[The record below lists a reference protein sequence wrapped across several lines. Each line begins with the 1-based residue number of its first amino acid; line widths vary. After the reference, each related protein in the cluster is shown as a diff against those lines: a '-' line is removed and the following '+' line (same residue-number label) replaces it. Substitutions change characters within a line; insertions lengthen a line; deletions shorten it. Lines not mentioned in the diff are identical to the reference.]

1 MKGNINMSKY
11 DNLEN
16 EIKAAKAHLAE
27 LEAKQAEGTET
38 HGFNF
43 CDIAEIF
50 GGKKATEDKAQYEYA
65 ERQGGRKVEADL
77 EEYLGI
83 NKDHE
88 ATHEDVY
95 VVEVSPEAYAELSRL
110 LEDGEA
116 TDDEIREQLNELEKL
131 FAETRGEGEA
141 ETPDFGKIFND
152 TVASVKTKGEELF
165 TKVKDSDT
173 VAKVRENELFNKAQT
188 KATDWFAK
196 AKTKATDVVE
206 AGKDKFYELKDEYSY
221 YKELKAKY
229 PDAEFV
235 KLSEDTF
242 SVRLPQ
248 FGNDFV
254 FTFVDEHSLV
264 GVDYIAEEEHEPAP
278 VHEDGFIT
286 SIVSGHAHV
295 HHKIEFVNEIE
306 VEGLDDVDTLADVL
320 NDYFTL

>member
-11 DNLEN
+11 ENLEN
-16 EIKAAKAHLAE
+16 EIEAAKARLAE
-27 LEAKQAEGTET
+27 LEAKKAQETET

-43 CDIAEIF
+43 RDIAELF
-50 GGKKATEDKAQYEYA
+50 GGQKATKDEVQYEYA

-83 NKDHE
+83 NKDKDAKHE
-88 ATHEDVY
+88 YEDVY
-95 VVEVSPEAYAELSRL
+95 VVEVSPEELEELNRL
-110 LEDGEA
+110 LEDVDA
-116 TDDEIREQLNELEKL
+116 NDDEINEQLQKL
-131 FAETRGEGEA
+131 AKRLFGAVD

-173 VAKVRENELFNKAQT
+173 VTKVRENDLFNKAQA
-188 KATDWFAK
+188 KATDLFAK
-196 AKTKATDVVE
+196 AKEKATDVVE
-206 AGKDKFYELKDEYSY
+206 AGKDKFYEIKDDYEYF
-221 YKELKAKY
+221 KELKAKY
-229 PDAEFV
+229 PDVEFV
-235 KLSEDTF
+235 KLHEDTF

-254 FTFVDEHSLV
+254 FTFVDENSLV
-264 GVDYIAEEEHEPAP
+264 AVDYIADEEHEPTP

-286 SIVSGHAHV
+286 SVVSGHAHV
-295 HHKIEFVNEIE
+295 HHTIEFVNEIE
-306 VEGLDDVDTLADVL
+306 VEGLDDVDTLAEVL

>member
-11 DNLEN
+11 DN
-16 EIKAAKAHLAE
+16 EIKAAEAHLAE
-27 LEAKQAEGTET
+27 LKAKQETET

-43 CDIAEIF
+43 RDIAEIF
-50 GGKKATEDKAQYEYA
+50 GGKKATEDKAQDEYA

-131 FAETRGEGEA
+131 FAET
-141 ETPDFGKIFND
+141 PDFGKIFND
-152 TVASVKTKGEELF
+152 AVASVKTKGEELF

-173 VAKVRENELFNKAQT
+173 VAKVRENELFNKAQS
-188 KATDWFAK
+188 KATGLFAK
-196 AKTKATDVVE
+196 AKEKATDVVE
-206 AGKDKFYELKDEYSY
+206 AGKDKFYELKDDYEYF
-221 YKELKAKY
+221 KELKAKY

-306 VEGLDDVDTLADVL
+306 VEGLDDVDALAEVL
-320 NDYFTL
+320 DDYFTL

>member
-11 DNLEN
+11 DN
-16 EIKAAKAHLAE
+16 EIKAAKARLAE
-27 LEAKQAEGTET
+27 LEAKKAQETET

-43 CDIAEIF
+43 RDIAEIF
-50 GGKKATEDKAQYEYA
+50 GGKKVTKDCVQFEYP
-65 ERQGGRKVEADL
+65 ERKVEADL

-88 ATHEDVY
+88 ANHEDVY
-95 VVEVSPEAYAELSRL
+95 VVEVSQEEFEKLSRL
-110 LEDGEA
+110 LEDADANEDKIKAQLDELAKRLFGADGE
-116 TDDEIREQLNELEKL
+116 DN
-131 FAETRGEGEA
+131 
-141 ETPDFGKIFND
+141 ETPDFGKVFND

-196 AKTKATDVVE
+196 AKEKATDVVE
-206 AGKDKFYELKDEYSY
+206 AGKDKFYEIKDDYEYF
-221 YKELKAKY
+221 KELKAKY

-254 FTFVDEHSLV
+254 FTFADENSLV
-264 GVDYIAEEEHEPAP
+264 AVDYIAEEEHEPTP

-286 SIVSGHAHV
+286 SVVSGHAHV
-295 HHKIEFVNEIE
+295 HHTIEFVNEIE
-306 VEGLDDVDTLADVL
+306 VEGLDDVDTLAEVL
-320 NDYFTL
+320 DDYFTI

>member
-1 MKGNINMSKY
+1 MSKY
-11 DNLEN
+11 DN
-16 EIKAAKAHLAE
+16 EIKAAEAHLAE
-27 LEAKQAEGTET
+27 LKAKKAQENET

-43 CDIAEIF
+43 RDIAEIF
-50 GGKKATEDKAQYEYA
+50 GGQKVTEDKAQEV
-65 ERQGGRKVEADL
+65 RKADL

-110 LEDGEA
+110 LDDGEA
-116 TDDEIREQLNELEKL
+116 TDGEIRELEKL

-152 TVASVKTKGEELF
+152 AVASVKTKGEELF

-173 VAKVRENELFNKAQT
+173 VAKVRKNELFNKAQS
-188 KATDWFAK
+188 KATGLFAK
-196 AKTKATDVVE
+196 AKEKATDVVE
-206 AGKDKFYELKDEYSY
+206 AGKDKFYELKDDYEYF
-221 YKELKAKY
+221 KELKAKY

-306 VEGLDDVDTLADVL
+306 VEGLDDVDVLAEVL
-320 NDYFTL
+320 DDYFTL

>member
-11 DNLEN
+11 ENLDN
-16 EIKAAKAHLAE
+16 EIKAAKARLAE
-27 LEAKQAEGTET
+27 LEAKQAEGNET

-43 CDIAEIF
+43 RDIAEIF
-50 GGKKATEDKAQYEYA
+50 GGQKVTEDK
-65 ERQGGRKVEADL
+65 ADL

-110 LEDGEA
+110 LEYGEA

-173 VAKVRENELFNKAQT
+173 VAKVRENDLFNKAQT
-188 KATDWFAK
+188 KATDWFTK
-196 AKTKATDVVE
+196 AKEKATDVVE
-206 AGKDKFYELKDEYSY
+206 AGKDKFYELKDDYEYF
-221 YKELKAKY
+221 KELKAKY
-229 PDAEFV
+229 PDVEFV

-264 GVDYIAEEEHEPAP
+264 GVDYVAEEEHEPTP

-286 SIVSGHAHV
+286 SVVSGHAHV
-295 HHKIEFVNEIE
+295 HHTIEFVNEIG
-306 VEGLDDVDTLADVL
+306 VEGLDDVDTLAEVL

>member
-1 MKGNINMSKY
+1 MSKY
-11 DNLEN
+11 ENLEN
-16 EIKAAKAHLAE
+16 EIKAAEAYLAE
-27 LEAKQAEGTET
+27 LKAKQAEGTET

-43 CDIAEIF
+43 RDIAEIF
-50 GGKKATEDKAQYEYA
+50 GGKKATEDKVQDEYA
-65 ERQGGRKVEADL
+65 ERQDGRKVEADL

-131 FAETRGEGEA
+131 FAETLDEDK
-141 ETPDFGKIFND
+141 TPDFGKIFND

-188 KATDWFAK
+188 KATDWFTK

-206 AGKDKFYELKDEYSY
+206 AGKDKFYELKDDYEYF
-221 YKELKAKY
+221 KELKAKY
-229 PDAEFV
+229 PGVEFV

-264 GVDYIAEEEHEPAP
+264 GVDYVAEEEHEPAP

-320 NDYFTL
+320 DDYFTL

>member
-11 DNLEN
+11 DN
-16 EIKAAKAHLAE
+16 EIKAAEAHLAE
-27 LEAKQAEGTET
+27 LKAKKAQENET

-43 CDIAEIF
+43 RDIAEIF
-50 GGKKATEDKAQYEYA
+50 GGQKVTEDKAQE
-65 ERQGGRKVEADL
+65 GCKADL

-110 LEDGEA
+110 LDDGEA
-116 TDDEIREQLNELEKL
+116 TDGEIREQLNEL
-131 FAETRGEGEA
+131 

-152 TVASVKTKGEELF
+152 AVASVKTKGEELF

-173 VAKVRENELFNKAQT
+173 VAKVRENELFNKAQS
-188 KATDWFAK
+188 KATGLFAK
-196 AKTKATDVVE
+196 AKEKATDVVE
-206 AGKDKFYELKDEYSY
+206 AGKDKFYELKDDYEYF
-221 YKELKAKY
+221 KELKAKY

-306 VEGLDDVDTLADVL
+306 VEGLDDVDALAEVL
-320 NDYFTL
+320 DDYFTL

>member
-11 DNLEN
+11 ENLEN
-16 EIKAAKAHLAE
+16 EIKAAKARLAE

-38 HGFNF
+38 QGFNF
-43 CDIAEIF
+43 RDIAEIF
-50 GGKKATEDKAQYEYA
+50 GGKKATEDKAQDEYA

-83 NKDHE
+83 NKDKD
-88 ATHEDVY
+88 AKHEDVF

-141 ETPDFGKIFND
+141 EIPDFGKIFND

-173 VAKVRENELFNKAQT
+173 VAKVRENELFNKAQA
-188 KATDWFAK
+188 KATDLFAN
-196 AKTKATDVVE
+196 AKEKATGVVE
-206 AGKDKFYELKDEYSY
+206 AGKDKFYELKDDYEYF
-221 YKELKAKY
+221 KELKAKY
-229 PDAEFV
+229 PDVEFV

-264 GVDYIAEEEHEPAP
+264 GVDYVAEEEHEPAP

-306 VEGLDDVDTLADVL
+306 VEGLDDIDTLAEVL
-320 NDYFTL
+320 DDYFTL

>member
-11 DNLEN
+11 DN
-16 EIKAAKAHLAE
+16 EIKAAEAHLAE
-27 LEAKQAEGTET
+27 LKAKQAQETET

-43 CDIAEIF
+43 RDIAEIF
-50 GGKKATEDKAQYEYA
+50 GGQKVTEDKAQE
-65 ERQGGRKVEADL
+65 GRKADL

-88 ATHEDVY
+88 VTHEDVY
-95 VVEVSPEAYAELSRL
+95 VVEVSQEEFDEFSRL
-110 LEDGEA
+110 LEDVDAHDAELN
-116 TDDEIREQLNELEKL
+116 EQLQELDKF
-131 FAETRGEGEA
+131 FAEARGEDKT

-196 AKTKATDVVE
+196 AKTKATDAVE

-221 YKELKAKY
+221 YKELKTKY
-229 PDAEFV
+229 PDVEFV

-254 FTFVDEHSLV
+254 FTFVDEQSLV

-306 VEGLDDVDTLADVL
+306 VEGLDDVDALAEVL
-320 NDYFTL
+320 DDYFTL

>member
-11 DNLEN
+11 DN
-16 EIKAAKAHLAE
+16 EIKAAEAHLAE
-27 LEAKQAEGTET
+27 LKAKQAQETET

-43 CDIAEIF
+43 RDIAEIF
-50 GGKKATEDKAQYEYA
+50 GGKKATEDK
-65 ERQGGRKVEADL
+65 ADL

-95 VVEVSPEAYAELSRL
+95 VVEVSPVEVSPEAYAELSRL

-173 VAKVRENELFNKAQT
+173 VAKVRENELFNKAQS
-188 KATDWFAK
+188 KATDWFTK

-264 GVDYIAEEEHEPAP
+264 GVDYVAEEEHEPAP

-306 VEGLDDVDTLADVL
+306 VEGLDDVDTLAEVL

>member
-11 DNLEN
+11 DN
-16 EIKAAKAHLAE
+16 EIKETKARLAE
-27 LEAKQAEGTET
+27 LEAKKAQETET

-43 CDIAEIF
+43 RDIAELF
-50 GGKKATEDKAQYEYA
+50 GGQNVTEDKAQEEYA

-83 NKDHE
+83 NKD
-88 ATHEDVY
+88 HEDVY

-131 FAETRGEGEA
+131 FAETRGEDEA
-141 ETPDFGKIFND
+141 KTPDFGKIFND

-173 VAKVRENELFNKAQT
+173 VAKVRENELFNKAQA
-188 KATDWFAK
+188 KATGLFAK
-196 AKTKATDVVE
+196 AKEKATDVVE

-229 PDAEFV
+229 PDVEFV

-254 FTFVDEHSLV
+254 FTFVDENSLV
-264 GVDYIAEEEHEPAP
+264 AVDYIADEEHEPTP
-278 VHEDGFIT
+278 VNEDGFIT
-286 SIVSGHAHV
+286 SVVSSHAHV
-295 HHKIEFVNEIE
+295 HHTIEFVNEIE
-306 VEGLDDVDTLADVL
+306 VEGLDDVDTLAEVL

>member
-11 DNLEN
+11 ENLEN

-27 LEAKQAEGTET
+27 LEAKQAEGNET

-43 CDIAEIF
+43 RDIAEIF
-50 GGKKATEDKAQYEYA
+50 GGKKATEDKAQDEYA

-131 FAETRGEGEA
+131 FA

-229 PDAEFV
+229 PDVEFV

-306 VEGLDDVDTLADVL
+306 VEGLDDVDTLAEVL
-320 NDYFTL
+320 DDYFTL

>member
-1 MKGNINMSKY
+1 M
-11 DNLEN
+11 
-16 EIKAAKAHLAE
+16 AE
-27 LEAKQAEGTET
+27 LKAKKAQENET

-43 CDIAEIF
+43 RDIAEIF
-50 GGKKATEDKAQYEYA
+50 GGNKATKDK
-65 ERQGGRKVEADL
+65 ADL

-188 KATDWFAK
+188 KATDWFTK

-206 AGKDKFYELKDEYSY
+206 AGKISFMKSKTITNTLKN
-221 YKELKAKY
+221 LK
-229 PDAEFV
+229 
-235 KLSEDTF
+235 
-242 SVRLPQ
+242 
-248 FGNDFV
+248 
-254 FTFVDEHSLV
+254 
-264 GVDYIAEEEHEPAP
+264 
-278 VHEDGFIT
+278 
-286 SIVSGHAHV
+286 
-295 HHKIEFVNEIE
+295 
-306 VEGLDDVDTLADVL
+306 L
-320 NDYFTL
+320 NTQMRVCKT

>member
-11 DNLEN
+11 DN
-16 EIKAAKAHLAE
+16 EIKAAEAHLAE
-27 LEAKQAEGTET
+27 LKAKQAQETET

-43 CDIAEIF
+43 RDIAEIF
-50 GGKKATEDKAQYEYA
+50 GGKKATEDKAQDEYA

-131 FAETRGEGEA
+131 FAET
-141 ETPDFGKIFND
+141 PDFGKIFND

-188 KATDWFAK
+188 KATGWFAK

-229 PDAEFV
+229 PDVEFV

-264 GVDYIAEEEHEPAP
+264 GVDYVAEEEHEPAP

>member
-11 DNLEN
+11 DN
-16 EIKAAKAHLAE
+16 EIKAAEAHLEE
-27 LEAKQAEGTET
+27 LKAKQAQETET

-43 CDIAEIF
+43 RDLAEIF
-50 GGKKATEDKAQYEYA
+50 GGKKVTEDKTQDEYA

-83 NKDHE
+83 NKDKEANHE
-88 ATHEDVY
+88 EVY

-110 LEDGEA
+110 LKDGEA

-141 ETPDFGKIFND
+141 ETPDFSKIFND

-173 VAKVRENELFNKAQT
+173 VAKVRKNELFNKAQT
-188 KATDWFAK
+188 KATDWFSK

-229 PDAEFV
+229 PDVEFV

-264 GVDYIAEEEHEPAP
+264 GVDYIAEEEHEPTP

-286 SIVSGHAHV
+286 SVVSSHAHV
-295 HHKIEFVNEIE
+295 HHTIEFVNEIE
-306 VEGLDDVDTLADVL
+306 VEGLDDVDTLAEVL

>member
-11 DNLEN
+11 DN
-16 EIKAAKAHLAE
+16 EIKAAEAHLAE
-27 LEAKQAEGTET
+27 LKAKQAQETET

-43 CDIAEIF
+43 RDIAEIF
-50 GGKKATEDKAQYEYA
+50 GGQKVTEDKAQE
-65 ERQGGRKVEADL
+65 GRKADL

-88 ATHEDVY
+88 ATYEDVY

-110 LEDGEA
+110 LEDDEA
-116 TDDEIREQLNELEKL
+116 TDDGIREQLNELEKL

-152 TVASVKTKGEELF
+152 AVASVKTKGEELF

-173 VAKVRENELFNKAQT
+173 VAKVRENELFNKAQS
-188 KATDWFAK
+188 KATGLFAK
-196 AKTKATDVVE
+196 AKEKATDVVE
-206 AGKDKFYELKDEYSY
+206 AGKDKFYELKDDYEYF
-221 YKELKAKY
+221 KELKAKY

-264 GVDYIAEEEHEPAP
+264 GVDYVAEEEHEPAP

-306 VEGLDDVDTLADVL
+306 VEGLDDVDALAEVL
-320 NDYFTL
+320 DDYFTL

>member
-11 DNLEN
+11 DN
-16 EIKAAKAHLAE
+16 EIKAAEAHLAE
-27 LEAKQAEGTET
+27 LKAKQAQETET

-43 CDIAEIF
+43 RDIAEIF
-50 GGKKATEDKAQYEYA
+50 GGQKVTEDKVQE
-65 ERQGGRKVEADL
+65 GRKADL

-95 VVEVSPEAYAELSRL
+95 VVEVSPEEFDEFSRL
-110 LEDGEA
+110 LEDVDAHDAELN
-116 TDDEIREQLNELEKL
+116 EQLQELDKF
-131 FAETRGEGEA
+131 FAEALGEDKT

-173 VAKVRENELFNKAQT
+173 VAKVRENELFNKAQS
-188 KATDWFAK
+188 KATDWFTK

-264 GVDYIAEEEHEPAP
+264 GVDYVAEEEHEPAP

-306 VEGLDDVDTLADVL
+306 VEGLDDVDTLAEVL
-320 NDYFTL
+320 DDYFTL

>member
-11 DNLEN
+11 DN
-16 EIKAAKAHLAE
+16 EIKKTEARLAE
-27 LEAKQAEGTET
+27 LKAKQAQETET
-38 HGFNF
+38 HGFSF
-43 CDIAEIF
+43 RDIAEFF
-50 GGKKATEDKAQYEYA
+50 GGQKVNEDKARDEYA

-83 NKDHE
+83 NKDKE
-88 ATHEDVY
+88 ANHDDVY
-95 VVEVSPEAYAELSRL
+95 VVEVSQEEFEELSRL
-110 LEDGEA
+110 LEDVDA
-116 TDDEIREQLNELEKL
+116 NDAKINEQLQELAKHL
-131 FAETRGEGEA
+131 FGAVDED
-141 ETPDFGKIFND
+141 ETPDFGKVFND
-152 TVASVKTKGEELF
+152 TVTSVKTKGEELF

-173 VAKVRENELFNKAQT
+173 VAKVRENELFNKAQA
-188 KATDWFAK
+188 KATDLFTKAK
-196 AKTKATDVVE
+196 AKATDVVE
-206 AGKDKFYELKDEYSY
+206 AGKDKFYEIKDDYAY
-221 YKELKAKY
+221 FKELKAKY

-235 KLSEDTF
+235 KFSEDTF

-306 VEGLDDVDTLADVL
+306 VEGLDDVDALAEVL
-320 NDYFTL
+320 DDYFTL

>member
-11 DNLEN
+11 DN
-16 EIKAAKAHLAE
+16 EIKETKARLAE
-27 LEAKQAEGTET
+27 LEAKKAQETET

-43 CDIAEIF
+43 RDIAELF
-50 GGKKATEDKAQYEYA
+50 GGQKVTEDKAQEEYA

-165 TKVKDSDT
+165 TKVKDSEA
-173 VAKVRENELFNKAQT
+173 VAKVRENELFNKAQA
-188 KATDWFAK
+188 KATGLFAK
-196 AKTKATDVVE
+196 AKEKATDVVE
-206 AGKDKFYELKDEYSY
+206 AGKDKFYEIKDDYEYF
-221 YKELKAKY
+221 KELKAKY
-229 PDAEFV
+229 PDVEFV
-235 KLSEDTF
+235 KLHEDTF

-264 GVDYIAEEEHEPAP
+264 GVDYIADEEHEPTP
-278 VHEDGFIT
+278 VHEDGVIT
-286 SIVSGHAHV
+286 SVVSGHAHV
-295 HHKIEFVNEIE
+295 HHTIEFVNEIE
-306 VEGLDDVDTLADVL
+306 VEGLDDVDTLAEVL
-320 NDYFTL
+320 DDYFTI

>member
-11 DNLEN
+11 DN
-16 EIKAAKAHLAE
+16 EIKAAEAHLAE
-27 LEAKQAEGTET
+27 LKAKKAQENET

-43 CDIAEIF
+43 RDIAEIF
-50 GGKKATEDKAQYEYA
+50 GGQKVTEDKAQE
-65 ERQGGRKVEADL
+65 GRKADL

-188 KATDWFAK
+188 KATDWFTK
-196 AKTKATDVVE
+196 AKEKATDVVE
-206 AGKDKFYELKDEYSY
+206 AGKDKFYEIKDDYEYF
-221 YKELKAKY
+221 KELKAKY

-242 SVRLPQ
+242 SVCLPQ

-295 HHKIEFVNEIE
+295 HVHHKIEFVNEIE
-306 VEGLDDVDTLADVL
+306 VEGLDDVDTLAEVL

>member
-11 DNLEN
+11 DN
-16 EIKAAKAHLAE
+16 EIKATKAYLEE
-27 LEAKQAEGTET
+27 LEAKKAQETET
-38 HGFNF
+38 HGFSF
-43 CDIAEIF
+43 RDIAELF
-50 GGKKATEDKAQYEYA
+50 GSQKATEDKAQDEYA
-65 ERQGGRKVEADL
+65 ERQGGRKVESDL

-83 NKDHE
+83 NKDQEANHE
-88 ATHEDVY
+88 EVF
-95 VVEVSPEAYAELSRL
+95 VIEVSPEEFKELSRA
-110 LEDGEA
+110 LEDGEL
-116 TDDEIREQLNELEKL
+116 TEDEIHERIEALGKRL
-131 FAETRGEGEA
+131 AEAFEEDD

-165 TKVKDSDT
+165 TKVKDSDA

-188 KATDWFAK
+188 KATDWFTK

-206 AGKDKFYELKDEYSY
+206 AGKDKFYEIKEDYSY
-221 YKELKAKY
+221 YKELKAEY
-229 PDAEFV
+229 PDVEFV
-235 KLSEDTF
+235 KFGEDTF

-278 VHEDGFIT
+278 VHEDGFVT

-295 HHKIEFVNEIE
+295 HHKIEFVSEIE
-306 VEGLDDVDTLADVL
+306 VKGLDDVDTIASVL
-320 NDYFTL
+320 DDYFTR

>member
-11 DNLEN
+11 DN
-16 EIKAAKAHLAE
+16 EIKAAEAHLAE
-27 LEAKQAEGTET
+27 LKAKQAQETET

-43 CDIAEIF
+43 RDIAEIF
-50 GGKKATEDKAQYEYA
+50 GGKKATEDKAQDEYA

-188 KATDWFAK
+188 KATDWFTK

-306 VEGLDDVDTLADVL
+306 VEGLDDIDTLAEVL

>member
-11 DNLEN
+11 DN
-16 EIKAAKAHLAE
+16 EIKETEARLAE
-27 LEAKQAEGTET
+27 LKAKQAQETET

-43 CDIAEIF
+43 RDIAEFF
-50 GGKKATEDKAQYEYA
+50 GGQKATEDKAQDEYA

-83 NKDHE
+83 NKDKE
-88 ATHEDVY
+88 ANHDDVY
-95 VVEVSPEAYAELSRL
+95 VVEVSPEVYAELSRL
-110 LEDGEA
+110 LEDNGA
-116 TDDEIREQLNELEKL
+116 TDDEIREHLNELEKL
-131 FAETRGEGEA
+131 FAETFEEDNK
-141 ETPDFGKIFND
+141 TPDFGKVFND

-173 VAKVRENELFNKAQT
+173 VAKVRENELFNKAQS
-188 KATDWFAK
+188 KATDWFTK

-254 FTFVDEHSLV
+254 FTFVDENSLV

-278 VHEDGFIT
+278 VHEDGFVT
-286 SIVSGHAHV
+286 SIVSSHAHV
-295 HHKIEFVNEIE
+295 HHTIEFVNEVE
-306 VEGLDDVDTLADVL
+306 VDGLDDVDTLAAVL
-320 NDYFTL
+320 DDYFTL

>member
-11 DNLEN
+11 DN
-16 EIKAAKAHLAE
+16 EIKAAEAHLEE
-27 LEAKQAEGTET
+27 LKAKQAQETET

-43 CDIAEIF
+43 RDIAEIF
-50 GGKKATEDKAQYEYA
+50 GGKKATKDEVRFEYP
-65 ERQGGRKVEADL
+65 ESKDGRKADL

-83 NKDHE
+83 NKDKD
-88 ATHEDVY
+88 AKHEDEDVF

-188 KATDWFAK
+188 KATDWFTK

-306 VEGLDDVDTLADVL
+306 VEGLDDVDTLAEVL
-320 NDYFTL
+320 DDYFTI

>member
-11 DNLEN
+11 ENLEN
-16 EIKAAKAHLAE
+16 EIKAAKAHLEE
-27 LEAKQAEGTET
+27 LEAKQAQETET

-43 CDIAEIF
+43 RDIAEIF
-50 GGKKATEDKAQYEYA
+50 GGKKTTEDEVRFEYP
-65 ERQGGRKVEADL
+65 ESKDGRKADL

-131 FAETRGEGEA
+131 FAETRGEGEV

-188 KATDWFAK
+188 KATDWFSK

-306 VEGLDDVDTLADVL
+306 VEGLDDVDTLAEVL
-320 NDYFTL
+320 DDYFTL